1 MTILKFILLRK
12 KSFHIP
18 KPNLQRKFKEDPEDK
33 KEYQKIFAELSL
45 KDENLDTKDSK
56 KKIKLTT
63 TKDSVSLEKISKRSI
78 SRIIAVQFNYLTHFN
93 SDLNLEE
100 FEKCIFELWQ
110 EESQQNL
117 LNKDIFNYSKKIIKI
132 ILAKKEIIITKIIPY
147 LQKNWSWERISL
159 VNQSI
164 LITMVSCFLLKDI
177 KNSAILFNEAVLLS
191 KWFSDKKDYQFIN
204 GILDKIYKNELNS
217 LMD

>member
-1 MTILKFILLRK
+1 MLKK
-12 KSFHIP
+12 KSFYIP
-18 KPNLQRKFKEDPEDK
+18 KPNLQKKFIEDPEDK

-45 KDENLDTKDSK
+45 NDENLDTEDSK

-93 SDLNLEE
+93 NDLNLEE

-110 EESQQNL
+110 EENRQNL
-117 LNKDIFNYSKKIIKI
+117 LSKDIFNYSKKIIKI
-132 ILAKKEIIITKIIPY
+132 ILAKKEMIATTIIPY

-164 LITMVSCFLLKDI
+164 LITMVSCFILKDV
-177 KNSAILFNEAVLLS
+177 KDPAILFNEAVLLS

-204 GILDKIYKNELNS
+204 GILDKVYKNELSN